1 MNILSIHSQYLIS
14 FIINYQFF
22 DVLLYTILVY
32 LRVLMGVFIKKYY
45 INLIG
50 LIIGKLSWL

>member
-22 DVLLYTILVY
+22 DVMLYTILVY

-50 LIIGKLSWL
+50 LIIGKLS